1 MKKSH
6 ILIILIFSFTACVP
20 PGKLVE
26 AFEANNKLSYK
37 YDSLYKSQRD
47 TIAIFFKTVDK
58 LNDSIFNLNDSVRF
72 YRHLKAKPLPVPF
85 SKGDMLYSKIVNAG
99 LINEVDLNYIIS
111 QNDSSNAS
119 ASEWIT
125 ALKKQVKTITGS
137 ETDLKLNKGV
147 IYVDVSTKLL
157 FNSGKNSLTPKAN
170 LTLIQIAKL
179 LNANANLEVM
189 IEGHTDNKPF
199 KSGSNIDNWDLSV
212 QRATTVV
219 KILQTQYKINP
230 KRIIAA
236 GRGEYMPID
245 DNKTEA
251 GRSNNRYIRLV
262 LMPTLKQVLSN

>member
-1 MKKSH
+1 
-6 ILIILIFSFTACVP
+6 
-20 PGKLVE
+20 
-26 AFEANNKLSYK
+26 
-37 YDSLYKSQRD
+37 
-47 TIAIFFKTVDK
+47 
-58 LNDSIFNLNDSVRF
+58 
-72 YRHLKAKPLPVPF
+72 
-85 SKGDMLYSKIVNAG
+85 
-99 LINEVDLNYIIS
+99 
-111 QNDSSNAS
+111 
-119 ASEWIT
+119 
-125 ALKKQVKTITGS
+125 
-137 ETDLKLNKGV
+137 
-147 IYVDVSTKLL
+147 
-157 FNSGKNSLTPKAN
+157 
-170 LTLIQIAKL
+170 
-179 LNANANLEVM
+179 M